1 MKTLIV
7 LIAALML
14 SPLLTFA
21 NKCEAQLNMYRV
33 SLAEIDNQMQQSDMV
48 SLRMQQIKKDRLI
61 KMMQTTPYCK

>member
-14 SPLLTFA
+14 SPLAFA

-48 SLRMQQIKKDRLI
+48 SLRMQQQKKDRLT
-61 KMMQTTPYCK
+61 KMMLNTKYCK